1 MNRRLHAT
9 ATVLRRIGHNAVIA
23 IVLVAC
29 AVAHPW
35 AAFADTPQA
44 ADSATA
50 NAIKHWQDLRFGM
63 FIHWGPVALR
73 GTEAGWSRGREV
85 PAEEY
90 DQLYKQFDPTEF
102 NADHWVAL
110 AKSAGMQYIV
120 FTTKHHDGFCMWPTK
135 FGDYD
140 IGQSPFRR
148 DVVGEL
154 AAACRRGGIQFSTYY
169 SLPDWHSPDYALH
182 SPGGSVKNP
191 TANMARHV
199 ELVKN
204 QTRELVENYG
214 PLGVMWFDGD
224 WEEPWTAAYGDE
236 LYDYLKGIQP
246 SLIINNR
253 VSRGRLSTNADGS
266 PAGKG
271 DFDTPEQHVGDFDRG
286 QPWESCITLGQ
297 NWNWKQDE
305 KIKSLKTCI
314 QTLLYS
320 VGGDGNLLLNV
331 GPMPTGEIELRQ
343 ASRLREIGA
352 WLAKYGGGVY
362 GSRGGPFIPG
372 DWGVSTCKGDKIY
385 LYIMDWPGV
394 GPLLLPGINQKI
406 VGYRTLSGGEAKVV
420 ASSSD
425 ITVDLSREHRNPI
438 ATVIELTVSGKA
450 FDISPAPVTLRS
462 GSLAFD
468 RPTTAS
474 NVFDDMS
481 EYDASRATDDDRS
494 TRWATDAVTAAWL
507 EVDLGELT
515 TISRIEIDEPEEYQR
530 VESFQV
536 QRYDGRQWHVLV
548 EGDAIGTQWVREV
561 PPTPASRVRLIIL
574 QSKDGPT
581 IDEFRV
587 FSSQSEVATTPYRQ
601 E

>member
-1 MNRRLHAT
+1 MRFISRITAAVFGVTAHSTSVAVLLAACVALNGRLA
-9 ATVLRRIGHNAVIA
+9 L
-23 IVLVAC
+23 
-29 AVAHPW
+29 
-35 AAFADTPQA
+35 ADESTED
-44 ADSATA
+44 DSATA
-50 NAIKHWQDLRFGM
+50 NSIKHWQELRFGM
-63 FIHWGPVALR
+63 FVHWGPVALR

-90 DQLYKQFDPTEF
+90 DELYKQFNPTEF
-102 NADHWVAL
+102 DADGWVAI

-135 FGDYD
+135 VADYH

-169 SLPDWHSPDYALH
+169 SIPDWRSPDYALL

-191 TANMARHV
+191 TPNMPRHF
-199 ELVKN
+199 ELVKS
-204 QTRELVENYG
+204 QTRELLENYG

-224 WEEPWTAAYGDE
+224 WEEPWTAEYGDK
-236 LYDYLKGIQP
+236 LYDDLKKIQP

-253 VSRGRLSTNADGS
+253 VSKGRLSTNADGS

-271 DFDTPEQHVGDFDRG
+271 DFDTPEQHLGEFDRVH
-286 QPWESCITLGQ
+286 PWESCITLGQ
-297 NWNWKQDE
+297 NWNWRPDE
-305 KIKSLKTCI
+305 KLKSLKSCI
-314 QTLLYS
+314 QTLLHA

-331 GPMPTGEIELRQ
+331 GPMPNGEIELRQ

-352 WLAKYGGGVY
+352 WLANYGEGVY
-362 GSRGGPFIPG
+362 GSRGGPFTPG
-372 DWGVSTCKGDKIY
+372 DWGTSTCKDDKVY
-385 LYIMDWPGV
+385 LFIMDWPGV
-394 GPLLLPGINQKI
+394 GPLTLPAISQQI
-406 VGYRTLSGGEAKVV
+406 VGYRTLSGGEAKIT
-420 ASSSD
+420 ATPAG
-425 ITVDLSREHRNPI
+425 ITVELSRSQRDPI
-438 ATVIELTVSGKA
+438 ATVIELTVSGQA
-450 FDISPAPVTLRS
+450 FDIPPAPVTIRS
-462 GSLAFD
+462 GSLAFG

-494 TRWATDAVTAAWL
+494 TRWATDEIATAWL

-515 TISRIEIDEPEEYQR
+515 TISRIEIEEPEEYQR

-536 QRYDGRQWHVLV
+536 QRFDGRQWHVLE
-548 EGDAIGTQWVREV
+548 EGEAIGPQWTREV
-561 PPTPASRVRLIIL
+561 PPVPASRVRLIVWR
-574 QSKDGPT
+574 SKGGPT

-587 FSSQSEVATTPYRQ
+587 FSSQDEVATP
-601 E
+601 